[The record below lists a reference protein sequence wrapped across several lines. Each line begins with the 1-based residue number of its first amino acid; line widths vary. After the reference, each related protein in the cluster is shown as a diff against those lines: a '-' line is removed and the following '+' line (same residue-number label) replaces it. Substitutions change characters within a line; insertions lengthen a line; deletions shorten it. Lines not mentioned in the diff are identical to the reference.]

1 MKRPATAT
9 KSKQLPPSQPASAS
23 SQQQQMSNRIRPN
36 TQARPKQRPS
46 SSIEDIRQDE
56 KLSSSLP
63 SALHR
68 SRSDTP
74 ARLPPPPSR
83 KQPLQRPPIR
93 MPFRRTPD
101 PKRPSH
107 LSQRRPNHESYD
119 DDDDDDDDLDSF
131 IVEDDENDYSSEISK
146 IFRYDRKR

>member
-1 MKRPATAT
+1 
-9 KSKQLPPSQPASAS
+9 
-23 SQQQQMSNRIRPN
+23 
-36 TQARPKQRPS
+36 
-46 SSIEDIRQDE
+46 
-56 KLSSSLP
+56 
-63 SALHR
+63 
-68 SRSDTP
+68 
-74 ARLPPPPSR
+74 
-83 KQPLQRPPIR
+83 